1 MRLGLVVLALLG
13 LAIVALIAWTWGDP
27 ALDVRPTGAAS
38 ETGPAI
44 AAPPA
49 GSPTGPDAGEVASA
63 PRSEPQRQ
71 NVESAAMAPPGEVPR
86 GELAVTVT
94 VAAAPAPGV
103 PVVIHARAGEPLV
116 SSRQRAATNG
126 EGHARF
132 PELLVGAWAVL
143 VAGVERRA
151 IVRPG
156 AATELTIAIP
166 VGDRARVRVVDD
178 AGVPVPAVPVYL
190 WPAGRMLD
198 VPHHEPGTL
207 VGVTDATG
215 ELRLTG
221 LPSVHAHRSWVMAA
235 SVAYGNSLARMIPK
249 PRDEGPREDGPRET
263 GSGEAAAAAA
273 PIVELTVDRLGTTV
287 VVAVIDQER
296 QGIAGADILVRP
308 LEPPGSRRIGPTRA
322 TPFTTWRK
330 TGAGRARF
338 ARLAAGRYTAHVRA
352 AGFGARQVEFSVG
365 EETRQVVEVQLGV
378 AGEVRGLVRDDSGS
392 PIAEATV
399 RLRMLR
405 ERLQAVT
412 AADGRFAF
420 PGLPA
425 GRAEWSARRD
435 GHGAAAGG
443 VDVRAG
449 TVAELAIELP
459 ALAMQRGIV
468 VDERQQPLAGVRL
481 EAIHDLPGYRVDR
494 QRGETDAEGRFALG
508 LQPGRPYALTL
519 FEPDRHQ
526 PIRLPELSAVRAAA
540 RELTIVM
547 PDERRASAFVALRL
561 VDGDGRPAL
570 RDVSIAVSGENREL
584 HGGSTLPIAERDDAI
599 GDLRLGPLLSGDY
612 RIEFTRPDRLRF
624 ERAVPGLLAGSTRDL
639 GDVAWPVAGAIA
651 IEVERLPGVPA
662 GEVLAEI
669 SGTGQTMGLRL
680 DAAGRGE
687 MPVLPGTWGVTVYG
701 TGFRWPATTMVVAA
715 GETARRSFVLRPAVR
730 VPIRVFAVAD
740 DAPLVGRMLAADGS
754 EVLDFE
760 LEPGQ
765 EHDDWMPWLDVGRFR
780 FTAVGASGARYTAE
794 LVVDS
799 LDPAT
804 ERRAIRWQRAR

>member
-1 MRLGLVVLALLG
+1 MRLGLAVLVLLG
-13 LAIVALIAWTWGDP
+13 LAIVATIAWTWGDP

-44 AAPPA
+44 AAPPK
-49 GSPTGPDAGEVASA
+49 GLVTGPDASEVASA
-63 PRSEPQRQ
+63 SRSDPERQ
-71 NVESAAMAPPGEVPR
+71 NVEPGDIAPPGEVPR

-94 VAAAPAPGV
+94 VADAPAPGV
-103 PVVIHARAGEPLV
+103 PVVIHACAGEPLV

-126 EGHARF
+126 EGRARF

-235 SVAYGNSLARMIPK
+235 SVAYGNSLARMVPK
-249 PRDEGPREDGPRET
+249 PRGDESREN
-263 GSGEAAAAAA
+263 GSAEAAATAA

-330 TGAGRARF
+330 TGAGRASF

-352 AGFGARQVEFSVG
+352 PGFGARQVEFSVG
-365 EETRQVVEVQLGV
+365 EEARQVVEVQLGV
-378 AGEVRGLVRDDSGS
+378 AGEVRGVVRNDSGS

-449 TVAELAIELP
+449 AVAELAIELP
-459 ALAMQRGIV
+459 ALVMQRGIV

-481 EAIHDLPGYRVDR
+481 EATHDLPGFRVDR

-508 LQPGRPYALTL
+508 LQPRRPYALTL

-526 PIRLPELSAVRAAA
+526 PIRLPDLSAVRAAA
-540 RELTIVM
+540 RELTIVL
-547 PDERRASAFVALRL
+547 PDERRASAFVTLRL
-561 VDGDGRPAL
+561 VDGDRRPAL
-570 RDVSIAVSGENREL
+570 RDVSISVSGENREL
-584 HGGSTLPIAERDDAI
+584 HGGSTLPIAERDDAT

-624 ERAVPGLLAGSTRDL
+624 ERAVPGLLPGSTRDL

-651 IEVERLPGVPA
+651 IDVERLPGVPA

-669 SGTGQTMGLRL
+669 SRNGQTMGLRL

-687 MPVLPGTWGVTVYG
+687 MPVLPGTWRVTVYG
-701 TGFRWPATTMVVAA
+701 TGFRWPATTIVVTA

-780 FTAVGASGARYTAE
+780 FTAAGASGARYTAE